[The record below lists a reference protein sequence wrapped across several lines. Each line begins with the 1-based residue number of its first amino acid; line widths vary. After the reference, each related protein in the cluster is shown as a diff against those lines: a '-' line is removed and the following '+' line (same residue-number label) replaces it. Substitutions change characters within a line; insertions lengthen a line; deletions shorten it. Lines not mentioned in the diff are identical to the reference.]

1 MHKLKRAVKR
11 NLVNIP
17 GWRTKRKIV
26 VIESDDWGAIRLPGA
41 EVLSELEKAG
51 IDVGSDHYIRN
62 DALASEKDLSQLFE
76 ILSSIKTGSGKAPVI
91 TANTIMANPDFDKIR
106 ESGFSEYHYERFT
119 DTLKRYPEHGGSFKL
134 WKEGM
139 SAGLFRP
146 QFHGREHL
154 HVNRWLN
161 GLKSKE
167 SETAMAFEHS
177 LYGISTGSTT
187 EKRKSYMAAWEW
199 DDVNDK
205 DFCLIAVQEGLQLF
219 EKLFGFNS
227 HSAIAPNYTW
237 NRDVE
242 KVFSEG
248 GVRYLQGSSV
258 QRSPEI
264 GKTGNTV
271 IRHYTGRKNDLG
283 QIYLVRNCRFEPSS
297 DPKKDWVRSCLN
309 EINTAFR
316 WKKPAIIEA
325 HRVNFIGYINPEN
338 RDRNLKL
345 FEELLKKII
354 QRWPDV
360 EFMSS
365 DELGKVIEDSKQ
377 A

>member
-1 MHKLKRAVKR
+1 MQMLKRAVKR

-26 VIESDDWGAIRLPGA
+26 VIESDDWGAIRLPSA
-41 EVLSELEKAG
+41 AALTELEKAG
-51 IDVGSDHYIRN
+51 IEVRSDHYICN
-62 DALASEKDLSQLFE
+62 DSLASETDLSQLFE
-76 ILSSIKTGSGKAPVI
+76 LLSSIKTGSGNAPVI

-106 ESGFSEYHYERFT
+106 ESGFSEYHYEHFT

-154 HVNRWLN
+154 HVNRWMR
-161 GLKSKE
+161 GLSDKNSK
-167 SETAMAFEHS
+167 TFKAFEQN
-177 LYGISTGSTT
+177 LYGICLSSTS
-187 EKRKSYMAAWEW
+187 EHWKSYMAAWEW
-199 DDVNDK
+199 DDENDMEFTLHSIR
-205 DFCLIAVQEGLQLF
+205 DGLRLF
-219 EKLFGFNS
+219 EDTFGYRS
-227 HSAIAPNYTW
+227 LSAIAPNYTW
-237 NRDVE
+237 GREAEEVLNE
-242 KVFSEG
+242 N
-248 GVRYLQGSSV
+248 GVRLLQGGAV
-258 QRSPEI
+258 QRSPNLN
-264 GKTGNTV
+264 GADNTI

-283 QIYLVRNCRFEPSS
+283 QTYLVRNCRFEPSA
-297 DPKKDWVRSCLN
+297 DPKKDWVGSCLN
-309 EINTAFR
+309 EISTAFR
-316 WKKPAIIEA
+316 WRKPAIIES

-365 DELGKVIEDSKQ
+365 DELGGVIEDSKL

>member
-1 MHKLKRAVKR
+1 MHNLKRAVKR

-17 GWRTKRKIV
+17 GWRTGRKIV

-41 EVLSELEKAG
+41 GVLAELEKAG

-62 DALASEKDLSQLFE
+62 DALASETDLSLLME
-76 ILSSIKTGSGKAPVI
+76 LLSSIRTGSGIAPVI

-106 ESGFSEYHYERFT
+106 ETGFSEYHYELFT
-119 DTLKRYPEHGGSFKL
+119 ETLKRYPEHSGSFKL

-161 GLKSKE
+161 GLKFKE
-167 SETAMAFEHS
+167 SETAKAFEQN

-187 EKRKSYMAAWEW
+187 EQRKSYMAAWEW

-205 DFCLIAVQEGLQLF
+205 EFCLTAVQEGIRLF
-219 EKLFGFNS
+219 EELFGFNS
-227 HSAIAPNYTW
+227 LSAIAPNYTW

-242 KVFSEG
+242 KILSEG
-248 GVRYLQGSSV
+248 GVRFLQGSSV

-264 GKTGNTV
+264 GKNRNTV
-271 IRHYTGRKNDLG
+271 IRHYTGRKNDLE
-283 QIYLVRNCRFEPSS
+283 QTYLVRNCRFEPSS
-297 DPKKDWVRSCLN
+297 NPNMDWVGSCLN

-316 WKKPAIIEA
+316 WKKPAIIET
-325 HRVNFIGYINPEN
+325 HRVNFIGYINTEN

-354 QRWPDV
+354 LRWPDV

-365 DELGKVIEDSKQ
+365 DELGGVIEDSKQ